1 MKLESI
7 RTIFNSAIAH
17 EIDGAV
23 GRRVEVD
30 DLFASR

>member
-1 MKLESI
+1 VDK
-7 RTIFNSAIAH
+7 TIFNSAIVH

-30 DLFASR
+30 DFFANH